1 MKKTLAA
8 VLAGTLLV
16 ASQAVAAQSAAPVV
30 GDRLGAASGD
40 SSELAGAPA
49 GLIFLGVTVAAA
61 AIFAAAADDD
71 SESD

>member
-16 ASQAVAAQSAAPVV
+16 ASHAAAQTAAAPRV
-30 GDRLGAASGD
+30 GDRLGAASGE

-49 GLIFLGVTVAAA
+49 GLIFLGVTVAAV
-61 AIFAAAADDD
+61 AIFAAASDDD